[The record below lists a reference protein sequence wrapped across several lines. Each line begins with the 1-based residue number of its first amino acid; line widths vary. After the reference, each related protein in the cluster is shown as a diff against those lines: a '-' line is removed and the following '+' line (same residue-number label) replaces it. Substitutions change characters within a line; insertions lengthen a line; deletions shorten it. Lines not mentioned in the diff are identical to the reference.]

1 MSGAVAVRRFFA
13 DESALC
19 IAATQLAPACLAPLC
34 IYLTGPLGAGKT
46 SFARALLRAKGYT
59 GRVKSPSYTLLET
72 YQLADTGVLHLD
84 LYRIADPEE
93 LAYLGLS
100 ELYSDHLTLIEWPE
114 KGDGMLPA
122 ADLVI
127 RFEDPGEGR
136 WLEFVARTGPGQ
148 NVIDQLVGDSN
159 TR

>member
-1 MSGAVAVRRFFA
+1 MSGAAAVRRYFA
-13 DESALC
+13 DEPAMC
-19 IAATQLAPACLAPLC
+19 MAAAQLAPVCQAPLC
-34 IYLTGPLGAGKT
+34 IYLSGPLGAGKT
-46 SFARALLRAKGYT
+46 SFARAILRAKGYR
-59 GRVKSPSYTLLET
+59 GRVKSPSYVLLET

-93 LAYLGLS
+93 LAYLGLT
-100 ELYSDHLTLIEWPE
+100 ELYSDHLCLIEWSE

-136 WLEFVARTGPGQ
+136 WLEFEAQTGLGQ
-148 NVIDQLVGDSN
+148 NAIDQLVGDSN